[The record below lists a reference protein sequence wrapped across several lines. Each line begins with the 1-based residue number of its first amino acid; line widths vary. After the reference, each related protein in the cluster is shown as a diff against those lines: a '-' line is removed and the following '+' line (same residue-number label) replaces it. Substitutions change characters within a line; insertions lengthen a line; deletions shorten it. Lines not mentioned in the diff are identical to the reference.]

1 MERMLD
7 PLVTARLV
15 GERPRPEHRDG
26 LLGVLGDPRVGDV
39 LWPGALGGPR
49 NAEQVQEMLALDAA
63 HWEREGFGPW
73 VFSERH
79 GTGAVVAR
87 GGLMRAHV
95 NGRDEVEI
103 DYAVAAPRWGE
114 GLATE
119 IARASV
125 RVAFADLGLSEVV
138 AFTRTDNL
146 ASQHVMGKA
155 GLQREAEFQHVEL
168 PHVLFR
174 ARRTAW

>member
-1 MERMLD
+1 MLD
-7 PLVTARLV
+7 PLTTERLV

-26 LLGVLGDPRVGDV
+26 LLGVLGDPRVGEA

-49 NAEQVQEMLALDAA
+49 SAVQVQELLERDAG

-73 VFSERH
+73 VFSERD
-79 GTGAVVAR
+79 GAGAVVAR
-87 GGLMRAHV
+87 GGLSRAHV
-95 NGRDEVEI
+95 NGREEVEI
-103 DYAVAAPRWGE
+103 AYAVTASRWGE

-125 RVAFADLGLSEVV
+125 RVAFEELDLPEVV

-146 ASQHVMGKA
+146 ASQHVMDKA
-155 GLQREAEFQHVEL
+155 GLNREGEFQHVEL